1 MRIRVSSMAFWLRRV
16 AASSSTAEEKCVWR
30 YQHAACQFVIIK
42 YESDAPSDTQQSAFY
57 IFLFY
62 LEIIY
67 KKKKILPN
75 VSHVNVES
83 LIETNL
89 NFIQSCYIFLLNR
102 LVKNVERAAPVLGFT
117 VSETNELNAR
127 NEGRNTVTRDRFAA
141 AFERIAEKL
150 RRKWSDFDCGKAE
163 KTQQTASWGGWN
175 KKKMDASPKKKRIK
189 KRNEDGRDDRAWV
202 MAACHPS
209 TTRYRCISHRRAN
222 KKKKKKKENEW
233 LRPALLLPTEKRS
246 QRVVT
251 CATLKSD

>member
-1 MRIRVSSMAFWLRRV
+1 MHLQTHNSRHF
-16 AASSSTAEEKCVWR
+16 T
-30 YQHAACQFVIIK
+30 Y
-42 YESDAPSDTQQSAFY
+42 FY
-57 IFLFY
+57 FIWKLFT
-62 LEIIY
+62 
-67 KKKKILPN
+67 KKKILPN

-163 KTQQTASWGGWN
+163 KTQQTASWGG
-175 KKKMDASPKKKRIK
+175 
-189 KRNEDGRDDRAWV
+189 
-202 MAACHPS
+202 
-209 TTRYRCISHRRAN
+209 
-222 KKKKKKKENEW
+222 
-233 LRPALLLPTEKRS
+233 
-246 QRVVT
+246 
-251 CATLKSD
+251 